1 MFSARVLSSES
12 YDKMHHVCE
21 PCEIQQHTLM
31 LLAVV
36 RNSLQTVTFFA
47 AGMKIN
53 AQQQSNTVGDNMKSS
68 CLDHPAFMTLLINA
82 TAWPLQL
89 CAIILS
95 STSSIP
101 QGRMHKIKFLLYTEL

>member
-1 MFSARVLSSES
+1 MLFWFSVSSGGEKLSAHRFSLMFSARVLSSES

-47 AGMKIN
+47 AGMKVN

-68 CLDHPAFMTLLINA
+68 CLEHPAFMTLLVNA
-82 TAWPLQL
+82 TA
-89 CAIILS
+89 
-95 STSSIP
+95 
-101 QGRMHKIKFLLYTEL
+101 